1 MSVLKLL
8 IVEDE
13 IYSRKSLVKQV
24 QALDAAKTMTI
35 LEAADGKAALEL
47 VKRERPEL
55 VLSDIQM
62 PFMNGLELLKE
73 TRRLLPDTRVVMISG
88 YAEFEFAQQALNL
101 GANGYLLKPVNE
113 EHLIQTVTACRE
125 EILASNKERLA
136 LRQCERFQADSLE
149 NDLKALLLAEKS
161 VKADLPGACLRLFGT
176 QALCAAA
183 LLVRQSAL
191 DCPTPEPPAGLQC
204 YKVAIAQELLFLFLL
219 PSGQEAALDAYLT
232 RYAQILRREVP
243 EAVCARS
250 LVYACTESWRLYPEC
265 SLSRLLPVFSDG
277 ALPADYQAL
286 HRYAQQQ
293 PQETDGSAALL
304 ERLDHDSSQI
314 TPVLRSLFLSFARSG
329 VFYDLHGSK
338 LLCISFL
345 DSFGRTGN
353 PFSCSADEWE
363 SDFMLSF
370 KKAILTSQNLESLY
384 DVMLRILHR
393 LFDRADGP
401 AQPKS
406 TLVADTLRYIQENYP
421 SACLTEAA
429 NRAFVSPSY
438 LSKLFASEMQ
448 VSFSRYLM
456 CYRIGIAKK
465 LLQGNGS
472 KLYEIAL
479 SVGYSDVAHL
489 SKAFKTIEGISPG
502 QYKAQLSR

>member
-1 MSVLKLL
+1 M
-8 IVEDE
+8 
-13 IYSRKSLVKQV
+13 
-24 QALDAAKTMTI
+24 
-35 LEAADGKAALEL
+35 
-47 VKRERPEL
+47 
-55 VLSDIQM
+55 
-62 PFMNGLELLKE
+62 
-73 TRRLLPDTRVVMISG
+73 
-88 YAEFEFAQQALNL
+88 
-101 GANGYLLKPVNE
+101 
-113 EHLIQTVTACRE
+113 
-125 EILASNKERLA
+125 
-136 LRQCERFQADSLE
+136 
-149 NDLKALLLAEKS
+149 
-161 VKADLPGACLRLFGT
+161 
-176 QALCAAA
+176 
-183 LLVRQSAL
+183 
-191 DCPTPEPPAGLQC
+191 
-204 YKVAIAQELLFLFLL
+204 
-219 PSGQEAALDAYLT
+219 
-232 RYAQILRREVP
+232 
-243 EAVCARS
+243 
-250 LVYACTESWRLYPEC
+250 
-265 SLSRLLPVFSDG
+265 
-277 ALPADYQAL
+277 
-286 HRYAQQQ
+286 
-293 PQETDGSAALL
+293 
-304 ERLDHDSSQI
+304 
-314 TPVLRSLFLSFARSG
+314 
-329 VFYDLHGSK
+329 FYDLHGSK

-406 TLVADTLRYIQENYP
+406 KLVADTLRYILENYP

-448 VSFSRYLM
+448 VSLSRYLM

-472 KLYEIAL
+472 KLYETAL

-489 SKAFKTIEGISPG
+489 SKAFKTIEGILPG

>member
-1 MSVLKLL
+1 M
-8 IVEDE
+8 
-13 IYSRKSLVKQV
+13 Q
-24 QALDAAKTMTI
+24 
-35 LEAADGKAALEL
+35 
-47 VKRERPEL
+47 
-55 VLSDIQM
+55 
-62 PFMNGLELLKE
+62 
-73 TRRLLPDTRVVMISG
+73 
-88 YAEFEFAQQALNL
+88 
-101 GANGYLLKPVNE
+101 
-113 EHLIQTVTACRE
+113 
-125 EILASNKERLA
+125 
-136 LRQCERFQADSLE
+136 
-149 NDLKALLLAEKS
+149 
-161 VKADLPGACLRLFGT
+161 ADLPGACLRLFGT

-406 TLVADTLRYIQENYP
+406 KLVADTLRYIQENYP

>member
-1 MSVLKLL
+1 MYEEDRQTALAMYNRLFDEVDDEQGLLQLLVSPTRQAVVIARSYNAKERKL
-8 IVEDE
+8 
-13 IYSRKSLVKQV
+13 QV
-24 QALDAAKTMTI
+24 H
-35 LEAADGKAALEL
+35 
-47 VKRERPEL
+47 
-55 VLSDIQM
+55 
-62 PFMNGLELLKE
+62 
-73 TRRLLPDTRVVMISG
+73 
-88 YAEFEFAQQALNL
+88 AQS
-101 GANGYLLKPVNE
+101 
-113 EHLIQTVTACRE
+113 RE
-125 EILASNKERLA
+125 ESDTASDGAAPEFMGVIESIREEA
-136 LRQCERFQADSLE
+136 LSRQAPKTAEVSADQFSMFE
-149 NDLKALLLAEKS
+149 DDFFA
-161 VKADLPGACLRLFGT
+161 
-176 QALCAAA
+176 
-183 LLVRQSAL
+183 
-191 DCPTPEPPAGLQC
+191 PTPEPPAGLQC

-265 SLSRLLPVFSDG
+265 LLSRLLPVFSDG

-406 TLVADTLRYIQENYP
+406 KLVADTLRYIQENYP

-502 QYKAQLSR
+502 QYKA